1 MAGIE
6 ALAVEADS
14 VVDGES
20 GGGSAEVCDAGIEG
34 LRGQI
39 DALLKEAGTTDRS
52 TIITGE
58 EIGDGFKVVKDNGKE
73 VNKVE
78 RGGIGRAL
86 GSEFELKIV
95 RKVCVARRRDVS
107 SGSGGASDKPVICKR
122 ERRRLGKA
130 ERRLRRTNP
139 DLRKVD

>member
-1 MAGIE
+1 MAGVD
-6 ALAVEADS
+6 ALVAETDDVAE
-14 VVDGES
+14 GES
-20 GGGSAEVCDAGIEG
+20 GSGSAEVCTAGIEG
-34 LRGQI
+34 LREQI

-95 RKVCVARRRDVS
+95 RVDDGGKVCVARRRDVS
-107 SGSGGASDKPVICKR
+107 SGSGGADRRAKR
-122 ERRRLGKA
+122 DSERAARH
-130 ERRLRRTNP
+130 LRRTNP